1 MVERFYIES
10 VIWTCIICG
19 YCQAARST
27 EFEAMFRNVES
38 KIIEVAEMSLEELN
52 AFVSFFY
59 KATIDA
65 NVLLKHSPALLQA
78 ANKYKV
84 DFLTSICEEALVTNI
99 SKENVISKFFVAKKH
114 CSEAVMEAVLKEATT
129 LGDVSTFTEYKKYSQ
144 TDAGLLLEFYE
155 KLARLK
161 KAKGSKRRRVGKA
174 AEPGTGSPTLNNST
188 SFVGSNGK
196 AEKEDDKEEDYHKG
210 EEKEG
215 EMGKRKVK
223 EEGSFGKSCALARCF
238 VIGQRE

>member
-1 MVERFYIES
+1 MVERFYIGS
-10 VIWTCIICG
+10 VIWTSIICG

-161 KAKGSKRRRVGKA
+161 KAKGSKRRRVGKGKL
-174 AEPGTGSPTLNNST
+174 EL
-188 SFVGSNGK
+188 FVLLCVLVRIFEHLRAGMLLILLVPDMDLV
-196 AEKEDDKEEDYHKG
+196 E
-210 EEKEG
+210 
-215 EMGKRKVK
+215 R
-223 EEGSFGKSCALARCF
+223 
-238 VIGQRE
+238 